1 MFRCA
6 AFLLALV
13 PPCIVLPSTALAQV
27 PTIQRATAPDFHEAT
42 FLGVTSCRPDPVFEY
57 CTKGIDRVYTIMVD
71 GKPYVL
77 RSGPTE
83 SQLLSMIGNLVAPEN
98 RSSMAS
104 RNLLE
109 HMTPNSEVEVRFHG
123 SAVDVRALAPSGRG
137 TPRYEASH
145 YLLAL
150 SQMDRLYHR
159 GPDRPE

>member
-1 MFRCA
+1 MFRRA
-6 AFLLALV
+6 AILLALI
-13 PPCIVLPSTALAQV
+13 PPCFGSAQV
-27 PTIQRATAPDFHEAT
+27 PSVQRATLPDYQEAT
-42 FLGVTSCRPDPVFEY
+42 YLGVTSCRPDPVFEY

-83 SQLLSMIGNLVAPEN
+83 AQLLSMIGNLVAPES
-98 RSSMAS
+98 RSSTAS

-109 HMTPNSEVEVRFHG
+109 HMTPHSTVEVRFHG
-123 SAVDVRALAPSGRG
+123 DAVDVRVLTPSAKG
-137 TPRYEASH
+137 PRYEASH

-159 GPDRPE
+159 GPEGPE